1 MTDKPFPSEIENH
14 NTIILIDGG
23 YFVFRMTK
31 HWSPHGK
38 MAKAN
43 KLFKANKI
51 NYFQRKHIFKKAI
64 KADIS
69 YLGFRLGELKKN
81 PKYESNCMIIV
92 CYDGIK
98 GRQRRGQLH
107 PSYKG
112 NRYGAEEN
120 YTAAEHEGV
129 DIREK
134 LSTMGL
140 EPDNLEKGWYSMYD
154 EWCEGDDL
162 LAELTEHCL
171 EKNKEVIVMSSDS
184 DMIQLLQNNVKL
196 HNFTSLV
203 TLADIERDSGI
214 KPNLYADWKALS
226 GDSADN
232 ISGIPYIGKTKAKKL
247 ILQYGPIESIP
258 NELLLLYGH
267 DTELKTA
274 FINYRQDNDLTLE
287 DCKKKF
293 GAFWERIENGEDII
307 LSPAHNKK
315 LERIGLDKL
324 LTPIDYKP
332 KALLWKQLIK
342 LPFKYQKGE

>member
-1 MTDKPFPSEIENH
+1 
-14 NTIILIDGG
+14 
-23 YFVFRMTK
+23 
-31 HWSPHGK
+31 
-38 MAKAN
+38 
-43 KLFKANKI
+43 
-51 NYFQRKHIFKKAI
+51 
-64 KADIS
+64 
-69 YLGFRLGELKKN
+69 
-81 PKYESNCMIIV
+81 
-92 CYDGIK
+92 
-98 GRQRRGQLH
+98 
-107 PSYKG
+107 
-112 NRYGAEEN
+112 
-120 YTAAEHEGV
+120 
-129 DIREK
+129 
-134 LSTMGL
+134 
-140 EPDNLEKGWYSMYD
+140 
-154 EWCEGDDL
+154 
-162 LAELTEHCL
+162 
-171 EKNKEVIVMSSDS
+171 
-184 DMIQLLQNNVKL
+184 MIQLLQNNVKL